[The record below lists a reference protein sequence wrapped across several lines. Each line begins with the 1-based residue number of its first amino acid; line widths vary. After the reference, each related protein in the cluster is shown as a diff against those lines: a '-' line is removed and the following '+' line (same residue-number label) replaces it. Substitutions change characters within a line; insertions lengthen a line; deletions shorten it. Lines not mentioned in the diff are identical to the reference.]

1 MRLALLTV
9 CLSGLLVGC
18 SSDAG
23 SNNTTNNGGNDGGV
37 DAGNPVP
44 DVDNTGVT
52 YAESYSTRVTQLRF
66 AEAPAA
72 DLNGIVELNLNQ
84 SLDEPIIL
92 LVELMDLDAD
102 AGSASL
108 KAGSG
113 LKGSSDGTYVYDPA
127 SSPTTV
133 PATIDL
139 ASGAFEGTFAD
150 YHFVATIEFSGEVQ
164 KVNIPLHDLT
174 ISGTLDLSEDGTTAS
189 IPAGKWDG
197 HVTKADGDVTMVVL
211 AGGEPR
217 PLTEL
222 FRTET
227 LNYDTTTGMV
237 VAAGTGDAW
246 KIDATFIAEATTVE

>member
-1 MRLALLTV
+1 MRLALLAL
-9 CLSGLLVGC
+9 CLSSLLAGC
-18 SSDAG
+18 SSDTG
-23 SNNTTNNGGNDGGV
+23 TNNGTNNTASDGGL

-44 DVDNTGVT
+44 DVDNSGVT
-52 YAESYSTRVTQLRF
+52 YAESYSTRLTQLRF
-66 AEAPAA
+66 VEAPAA
-72 DLNGIVELNLNQ
+72 DLNGIVELNLDQ

-92 LVELMDLDAD
+92 LVELQDLDAD
-102 AGSASL
+102 AGSATL

-113 LKGSSDGTYVYDPA
+113 LKGSAEGSFVYDPD
-127 SSPTTV
+127 SSPGTV

-150 YHFVATIEFSGEVQ
+150 YQFVATIEFSGEVQ

-189 IPAGKWDG
+189 IPLGKWSG

-222 FRTET
+222 FRVET
-227 LNYDTTTGMV
+227 LNYDTATDSV

-246 KIDATFIAEATTVE
+246 KIDATFIAEAATIE